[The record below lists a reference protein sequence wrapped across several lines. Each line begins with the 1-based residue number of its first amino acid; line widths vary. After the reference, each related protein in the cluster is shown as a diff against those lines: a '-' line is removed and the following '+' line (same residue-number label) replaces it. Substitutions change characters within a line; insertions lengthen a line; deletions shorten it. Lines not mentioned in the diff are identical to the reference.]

1 MHSVR
6 PEKLVRMLSPL
17 EHKFELNFCE
27 PTYWLL
33 IICSDVVTMA
43 TILLSH
49 HVNMCVTINI
59 SIIMPCFKGTHHYK
73 GTEVHSSGID
83 Y

>member
-43 TILLSH
+43 TTTFPSCEHVCH
-49 HVNMCVTINI
+49 H
-59 SIIMPCFKGTHHYK
+59 KH
-73 GTEVHSSGID
+73 
-83 Y
+83 